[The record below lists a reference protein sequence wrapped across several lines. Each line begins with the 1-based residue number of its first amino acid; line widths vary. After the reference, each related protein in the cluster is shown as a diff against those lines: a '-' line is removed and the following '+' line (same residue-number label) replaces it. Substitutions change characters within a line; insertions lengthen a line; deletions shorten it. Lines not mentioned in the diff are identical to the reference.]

1 MEVDRELLRL
11 ARAVADAHDILK
23 SARASNPADPNR
35 VTRLE
40 RALERKMKELAEYRD
55 GNQSM

>member
-1 MEVDRELLRL
+1 MEVHRELLRL
-11 ARAVADAHDILK
+11 ARAVADAHEILE
-23 SARASNPADPNR
+23 SARALHPPDSNR

-40 RALERKMKELAEYRD
+40 RALERKLKELAEYRD